1 MSKSIRI
8 ALLGTNCR
16 EALGVQQTRTDDTIT
31 LEFRGADGVLAR
43 VVLQW
48 TDNALLLEGWT
59 HENIVDADK
68 FPNRDGVLYDA
79 DEEAEWDAE
88 QGKATI

>member
-8 ALLGTNCR
+8 ALPGTNCR

-31 LEFRGADGVLAR
+31 LEFRGAAGLVAR

-48 TDNALLLEGWT
+48 KDNALVMEGWT
-59 HENIVDADK
+59 HENIVDEDAR
-68 FPNRDGVLYDA
+68 PNRDGVLYDA

-88 QGKATI
+88 QGKAAL